1 MELVEKNILP
11 VESSLKE
18 AIIGEELGCPVWTRK
33 LAQGVGRRAACSL
46 TSCKSLLKYLLLG
59 EVLPGYPCWNPSF
72 PVKVGILLSFIHLF
86 RKLIAYYV
94 QETRDK

>member
-33 LAQGVGRRAACSL
+33 LAQGEGRRAACSL
-46 TSCKSLLKYLLLG
+46 TSCLAS
-59 EVLPGYPCWNPSF
+59 WRS
-72 PVKVGILLSFIHLF
+72 
-86 RKLIAYYV
+86 
-94 QETRDK
+94 